1 MPNIKV
7 TRAQW
12 IQLGSEKF
20 SQSGL
25 NGLNVEEM
33 GRMLKCNKSG
43 FYWYFKNRDNFIQE
57 IVEYWVTKATDELI
71 LMAEKQNSPQAK
83 LVELINELFSSRSYK
98 DFMFHLRALAVKDST
113 IGKLVASTE
122 NKRLKY
128 IQELLTDLN
137 YSRNEAF
144 TKSKLLYQ
152 YYLGWYEWNK
162 HIEPKNSMLKQVL
175 EEVGEFIDL
184 QR

>member
-33 GRMLKCNKSG
+33 ARMLKCNKSG
-43 FYWYFKNRDNFIQE
+43 FYWYFKNRGNFVQE

-71 LMAEKQNSPQAK
+71 QMAEKQNSPQAK

>member
-1 MPNIKV
+1 
-7 TRAQW
+7 
-12 IQLGSEKF
+12 
-20 SQSGL
+20 
-25 NGLNVEEM
+25 
-33 GRMLKCNKSG
+33 
-43 FYWYFKNRDNFIQE
+43 
-57 IVEYWVTKATDELI
+57 
-71 LMAEKQNSPQAK
+71 
-83 LVELINELFSSRSYK
+83 
-98 DFMFHLRALAVKDST
+98 MFHLRALAVKDST